1 MRGLV
6 LCTLLLWLLPAC
18 AAGEQTPAPAPEA
31 TATVAAATV
40 ASSPSATATP
50 TPEPTSTSGPTPRP
64 PDPVMEM
71 VTYRDERAGLAL
83 DYPADWFLYEPEVV
97 AGRTV
102 TVTFSPWE
110 PGMEGMVENRERDG
124 EPPADAQRIDL
135 VVRPDAPTTLDEAVA
150 HQEEALA
157 AADPPATIV
166 DSEAWELSNVLP
178 AQRWQLSA
186 AGRDVHL
193 LLTIIEER
201 TILLRGQ
208 TDAAQFEQVARSLRP
223 LARP

>member
-1 MRGLV
+1 MYRFALVILLLV
-6 LCTLLLWLLPAC
+6 LTVAC
-18 AAGEQTPAPAPEA
+18 DAAQEGTVTSPNEVTITGAK
-31 TATVAAATV
+31 ATVTAAVQET
-40 ASSPSATATP
+40 T
-50 TPEPTSTSGPTPRP
+50 TSESTPRP

-83 DYPADWFLYEPEVV
+83 DYPADWFRYEPEDLNITSGE
-97 AGRTV
+97 AY

-110 PGMEGMVENRERDG
+110 PGMEGMIENRESNG

-135 VVRPDAPTTLDEAVA
+135 VVRPDAPLSLEQAVA
-150 HQEEALA
+150 QQEEVLA

-178 AQRWQLSA
+178 AQRWRLSA
-186 AGRDVHL
+186 EGQDLHL
-193 LLTIIEER
+193 LLTIIDGW

-208 TDAAQFEQVARSLRP
+208 TSGEQFEEVARSLRP